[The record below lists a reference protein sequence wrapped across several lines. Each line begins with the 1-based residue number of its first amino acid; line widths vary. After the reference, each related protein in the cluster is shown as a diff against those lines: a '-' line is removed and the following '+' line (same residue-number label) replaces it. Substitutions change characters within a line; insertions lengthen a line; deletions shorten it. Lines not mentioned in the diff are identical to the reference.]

1 MIIFLKIILL
11 FFLPAN
17 IILLLLLKFR
27 YRKQI
32 EDFLLLIL
40 SYGVGPIINGLLFH
54 YLISFIPNQSN
65 KVYLTI
71 IFALWM
77 IALLFSIKEINQIK
91 KIHINLFIR
100 TKKRIKFSGKRLLL
114 FLPVLIMMFIL
125 GIQAL
130 VYPVVGND
138 SALYL
143 NQSEAIYENKNLKWQ
158 KESTVIIRGDDE
170 YRYNSAISPGI
181 PSLIALNYLIKKENS
196 YFVFKLLS
204 FYYYLLL
211 FSIFLLIA
219 YTLSKKIKVNSFNA
233 LFFASLFFAFSWI
246 LDRSVVFNSKESIIY
261 FFALTSIFLLYKII
275 DHKGRNLS
283 LEILLGILLGLN
295 MFINLHGIIIGSIIL
310 LILVVYS
317 RLSFWERIKQVL
329 YIFVVSLFLGA
340 FEFIFSF
347 KFIFLST
354 LHKSSLT
361 LSAISSKTLSKVQNL
376 DLTHQRLY
384 QMKSLKDLYLKGKL
398 QILTNIGVFGFYF
411 WMFLVVIACKFK
423 KVVNSQLGKIILS
436 FIFLYFLIVLDPFN
450 LNKHSQAIVLW
461 GSVKYATLILL
472 TSLIITS
479 SYAEEMIMKIFILLK
494 KWEKMALFITTML
507 ASGLLLFKQFFIS
520 IGLKILASVIPVYKD
535 VSFYQGKIENF
546 FFAGILFLLLILFSL
561 LLVYFKKSEIAFRVL
576 VFSLILSFVFIPF
589 FITDVGKV
597 KLHETFFYLNK
608 NREYKLV
615 KTLNYGNIYNV
626 YYYAKSKLPEKTQIK
641 TNFNELYPYDDYFSL
656 HKMKKGGIKY
666 EISRKCQPSS
676 EVLYFSNNIY
686 LCKLTDN

>member
-1 MIIFLKIILL
+1 MMIFLKIILL

-17 IILLLLLKFR
+17 IILLHLLKFG
-27 YRKQI
+27 YRKKI
-32 EDFLLLIL
+32 EDFLLLIF
-40 SYGVGPIINGLLFH
+40 SYGVGPIINGLLFY
-54 YLISFIPNQSN
+54 YLIWFVPNQSN

-71 IFALWM
+71 IFVLWV
-77 IALLFSIKEINQIK
+77 IALLFSVKEINQIK
-91 KIHINLFIR
+91 KIYKNLFIR
-100 TKKRIKFSGKRLLL
+100 TKKGIEFLGKRLLL

-138 SALYL
+138 SASYL

-170 YRYNSAISPGI
+170 YRYNSAIRPGI

-211 FSIFLLIA
+211 FSIFLLIV

-233 LFFASLFFAFSWI
+233 LFFASLFFAFSWT
-246 LDRSVVFNSKESIIY
+246 LARSVVFNSKESIIY
-261 FFALTSIFLLYKII
+261 FFAITSIFLLYKII
-275 DHKGRNLS
+275 GHKGRNLS
-283 LEILLGILLGLN
+283 LEILLAILLGLN
-295 MFINLHGIIIGSIIL
+295 MFINLHGVIIGSIIL
-310 LILVVYS
+310 LILVVFS
-317 RLSFWERIKQVL
+317 RLSFWERIKQAL

-347 KFIFLST
+347 KFIFFST
-354 LHKSSLT
+354 LHKFSLT
-361 LSAISSKTLSKVQNL
+361 LSTIFSKTLSKVQNL

-411 WMFLVVIACKFK
+411 WMFLVVIACKLK
-423 KVVNSQLGKIILS
+423 KVMNSKLGKIILS
-436 FIFLYFLIVLDPFN
+436 FVFLYFLIVLDPFN
-450 LNKHSQAIVLW
+450 LNKHSLAIVLW

-472 TSLIITS
+472 ISLIITS
-479 SYAEEMIMKIFILLK
+479 IYAEEMIIKIFIFLK
-494 KWEKMALFITTML
+494 KWKKMALFITIML

-520 IGLKILASVIPVYKD
+520 IGLKILVSVIPVYKD
-535 VSFYQGKIENF
+535 VSFYKGKIEDF

-576 VFSLILSFVFIPF
+576 VFSLILFFVFIPF

-608 NREYKLV
+608 SREYKLV

-641 TNFNELYPYDDYFSL
+641 TNFNELYSYDDYFSL

-676 EVLYFSNNIY
+676 EVLYSSDNIY
-686 LCKLTDN
+686 LCKFIDN